1 MGAMPP
7 WAATART
14 VSPPGP
20 SRTST
25 ASAAETSS
33 RSMSVL
39 GVRSRR
45 PAVPC
50 SGLMRIIFSR
60 SRVDFYSTPLHSY
73 GTTFYREALMITAIT
88 SRSQAAG
95 RRWWILAV
103 LCLSVLLVVVDNTIV
118 NVALPTMSRT
128 LSASTQD
135 LQWIVD
141 AYTLVF
147 AGLLIVGG
155 NLGDR
160 LGRRRVLQAGLALFA
175 LTSVAGELIAS
186 RAAMGVAAALI
197 YPATLALLTNVFT
210 DARERATAIGIW
222 SGVSGL
228 AVAIGPVTGGLL
240 LRHFTWSSVFLV
252 NVPIVIV
259 ALAAGAW
266 LLPESRDPKAGRFD
280 PAGAL
285 LSIAGIG
292 LLTYTVIEAPRHGW
306 ESGAT
311 LGGFAGAAVLLAA
324 FVVSQLRRRDP
335 MLDVRLFR
343 NPRFTA
349 GSVSIALAFFGL
361 FGFIFMITQYF
372 QIVRGYDPLRAGVA
386 TLPFAIV
393 TGAFSPIAI
402 TVMKRVGTK
411 AVVTG
416 GMLLMS
422 AGFLVAATTGVDTA
436 YWGRIIIAMI
446 LMAAGLGLTASP
458 ATEAIMGAL
467 PPDKA
472 GVGSAVNDTT
482 REVGGTLGVAVVGS
496 VLSSA
501 YGSHVVSALTRLGVP
516 GRVAA
521 EAGQSV
527 AAGLA
532 TAGHLPAGLREA
544 AAAAAQQAFVTGVH
558 QGSLVAAGATAGA
571 ALVALIFLPA
581 RARNVL
587 PAAAAE
593 PENSAEPEMAASVP
607 ASEVCATRT

>member
-1 MGAMPP
+1 M
-7 WAATART
+7 ATRT
-14 VSPPGP
+14 
-20 SRTST
+20 
-25 ASAAETSS
+25 
-33 RSMSVL
+33 L
-39 GVRSRR
+39 
-45 PAVPC
+45 
-50 SGLMRIIFSR
+50 
-60 SRVDFYSTPLHSY
+60 
-73 GTTFYREALMITAIT
+73 
-88 SRSQAAG
+88 SQAG
-95 RRWWILAV
+95 SGSRRWWILAV

-118 NVALPTMSRT
+118 NVALPTISRK
-128 LSASTQD
+128 LSASTQG

-147 AGLLIVGG
+147 AGLLVVGG
-155 NLGDR
+155 NIGDR
-160 LGRRRVLQAGLALFA
+160 LGRRRVLQAGLVLFA
-175 LTSVAGELIAS
+175 ITSVAAALSRTTGELIAS

-197 YPATLALLTNVFT
+197 YPATLALLTNAFT
-210 DARERATAIGIW
+210 NERERATAIGIW

-240 LRHFTWSSVFLV
+240 LRHFAWSSAFLV

-266 LLPESRDPKAGRFD
+266 LLPGAVDPKAGRFD
-280 PAGAL
+280 PLGAL
-285 LSIAGIG
+285 LSIAAIG

-306 ESGAT
+306 ESSAT
-311 LGGFAGAAVLLAA
+311 LGGFAGAALLLAA
-324 FVVSQLRRRDP
+324 FVVSQLRRPDP

-436 YWGRIIIAMI
+436 YWGRIIIAMV

-482 REVGGTLGVAVVGS
+482 RELGGTLGVAVGGS
-496 VLSSA
+496 VLSSGDGRHRA
-501 YGSHVVSALTRLGVP
+501 SALTGLGVP
-516 GRVAA
+516 GRVASAA
-521 EAGQSV
+521 EQSV

-532 TAGHLPAGLREA
+532 TAGHLPPALREA
-544 AAAAAQQAFVTGVH
+544 AAAAARQAFVTGVH

-571 ALVALIFLPA
+571 ALAAVVFLPA
-581 RARNVL
+581 RAR
-587 PAAAAE
+587 
-593 PENSAEPEMAASVP
+593 
-607 ASEVCATRT
+607 TG